1 MQNEKHKI
9 RSKINIYVQWEKKS
23 QHITDFFFKLENN
36 IDIKKFKN
44 VRTHID
50 NILIVNWLK
59 T

>member
-1 MQNEKHKI
+1 MRKEVTTHY
-9 RSKINIYVQWEKKS
+9 R
-23 QHITDFFFKLENN
+23 FFFKLENN

-44 VRTHID
+44 VCIHID